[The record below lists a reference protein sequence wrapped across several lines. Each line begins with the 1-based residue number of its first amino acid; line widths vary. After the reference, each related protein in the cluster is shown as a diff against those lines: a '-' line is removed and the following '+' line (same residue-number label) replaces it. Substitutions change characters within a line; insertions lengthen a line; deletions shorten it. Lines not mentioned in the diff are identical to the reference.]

1 MKTAIIAAL
10 AAAALAQSGGGAAG
24 DTNGKNEPAAKPAP
38 VIPIE
43 LQAEYYRADGVLAH
57 LQGELAK
64 ANADYE
70 AAVKAILKACGE
82 GFVAAPTDDKKHLYC
97 AVQPAPPAAAKK

>member
-1 MKTAIIAAL
+1 MKTALIAAI
-10 AAAALAQSGGGAAG
+10 AAAAFAQSGAG
-24 DTNGKNEPAAKPAP
+24 DGKNEAPAKPAP

-57 LQGELAK
+57 LQAELTK

-70 AAVKAILKACGE
+70 AAVKAIVKACGD
-82 GFVAAPTDDKKHLYC
+82 GFIAVPTEDKKRLYC
-97 AVQPAPPAAAKK
+97 AVSQANQQPAPKK